1 VAFVFVNNVNTT
13 LADPITTST
22 QTTITLTSS
31 AGLPTLSAGQIL
43 ALTLN
48 DAATQSQYEIV
59 YVTDISGATLTVER
73 GQEGTTATTWLAGDF
88 AFCAVT
94 AGELS
99 DFATSGGIESIT
111 AGAGIEVTSGENPT
125 ISNTGILAISV
136 GAGLS
141 DSGGQSPTLQNTGV
155 LSVTAGAGLSSS
167 GGAQTPTLSVAGGTA
182 GQPGSFAFNAG
193 IVPMTLRYNYTS
205 VITTCLTAGDGN
217 PSTAP
222 YITLAGSC
230 RLDSGVDYTTGSG
243 MTNQGDIS
251 VKVTP
256 GAGAQTLSGVFFTGA
271 TMRVFLD
278 GTLEVGPVTQ
288 TPGYD
293 FSVTI
298 PDDGAKHIVS
308 FHVTLPSG
316 SGTFFAAQVSAWLPQ
331 DATGAIDQ
339 TKIAYAG
346 I

>member
-1 VAFVFVNNVNTT
+1 MAFVFVNNVNTT

-59 YVTDISGATLTVER
+59 YVTAISGATLTVER

-217 PSTAP
+217 PFHRAVYHP
-222 YITLAGSC
+222 RGFVPARFRRRLYHGIRYDEPGRYQRGSDPGRRRSNVER
-230 RLDSGVDYTTGSG
+230 RL
-243 MTNQGDIS
+243 
-251 VKVTP
+251 
-256 GAGAQTLSGVFFTGA
+256 LH
-271 TMRVFLD
+271 RR
-278 GTLEVGPVTQ
+278 
-288 TPGYD
+288 
-293 FSVTI
+293 
-298 PDDGAKHIVS
+298 DDAR
-308 FHVTLPSG
+308 LP
-316 SGTFFAAQVSAWLPQ
+316 
-331 DATGAIDQ
+331 
-339 TKIAYAG
+339 
-346 I
+346 

>member
-1 VAFVFVNNVNTT
+1 MAFVFVNNVNTT

-59 YVTDISGATLTVER
+59 YVTAISGATLTVER

-111 AGAGIEVTSGENPT
+111 AGSGIEVTPGENPT

-141 DSGGQSPTLQNTGV
+141 DSGGQSPTLQNTGI
-155 LSVTAGAGLSSS
+155 LSITAGAGLSSS
-167 GGAQTPTLSVAGGTA
+167 GGQTPTLSVAGGTA

-193 IVPMTLRYNYTS
+193 IVPMTLRYNYTT
-205 VITTCLTAGDGN
+205 VITTCLTSGDGN
-217 PSTAP
+217 PSTYP
-222 YITLAGSC
+222 WETFAGSH
-230 RLDSGVDYTTGSG
+230 RLDSAIDTPSGSG
-243 MTNQGDIS
+243 QTVQSDFRL
-251 VKVTP
+251 KVTP
-256 GAGAQTLSGVFFTGA
+256 GAGAQTLTGIFVTGG
-271 TMRVFLD
+271 TMRTFLD
-278 GTLEVGPVTQ
+278 GTLVSGPTSD
-288 TPGYD
+288 TTGYD
-293 FSVTI
+293 FSFTI
-298 PDDGAKHIVS
+298 PDDGNTHIVS
-308 FHVTLPSG
+308 FHVTQPLST
-316 SGTFFAAQVSAWLPQ
+316 STYQRCSVSAFIPLNSAGSV
-331 DATGAIDQ
+331 DS
-339 TKIAYAG
+339 TKFVYAG